1 MPSLVFV
8 VGVGRSGTSLLQ
20 SMLHAHPAICF
31 APETSFVRRL
41 VATGRLD
48 RVFRDDGAHG
58 VASFL
63 ERDALVVRLGIK
75 SAELRARVLAL
86 GDKFEAATLYRD
98 LLSAYVVQ
106 RRPDAVYI
114 GDKDPRSVE
123 FLPFM
128 RRRFPEA
135 YVLHIVRDPRDVLAS
150 KKKAAWSRGRSALA
164 HLFAHRVQLRM
175 GREWGACLFGERYVE
190 LRYEDLI
197 ADPTEAL
204 TRVCAALG
212 LPYETRMLEFTG
224 ASRELV
230 AEDELDWKRET
241 LGPLLSSNRDKWAGA
256 LTPWEAALA
265 DAVCGEALRAYGYA
279 RAQDPRAGARLGAR
293 VVAMAAALA
302 DPAYRRY
309 RLWRQV

>member
-1 MPSLVFV
+1 MPGLIFI

-48 RVFRDDGAHG
+48 RTFRDEGAHA
-58 VASFL
+58 VASLL
-63 ERDALVVRLGIK
+63 ESDALVGRLGLERG
-75 SAELRARVLAL
+75 ELRGRVLAL
-86 GDKFEAATLYRD
+86 GDKFRAGVLYLD
-98 LLSAYVVQ
+98 LLSAYIAE
-106 RRPDAVYI
+106 RRPGAAFI

-123 FLPFM
+123 FLPLM
-128 RRRFPEA
+128 RRHFSQA
-135 YVLHIVRDPRDVLAS
+135 YVVHIVRDPRDVLAS
-150 KKKAAWSRGRSALA
+150 KKKAAWSRDRSTLA

-175 GREWGACLFGERYVE
+175 GREWGADLFGERYIE

-197 ADPTEAL
+197 ADPAPAL
-204 TRVCAALG
+204 ARVCTAIRLDYDA
-212 LPYETRMLEFTG
+212 RMLDFAS

-230 AEDELDWKRET
+230 AQDELDWKRET
-241 LGPLLSSNRDKWAGA
+241 LGPLLASNRDKWTGE

-265 DAVCGEALRAYGYA
+265 DAVCGEALRAHGYA
-279 RAQDPRAGARLGAR
+279 PAEGPGTRERLCAR
-293 VVAMAAALA
+293 VVSMAAALA

-309 RLWRQV
+309 RLWRQA

>member
-1 MPSLVFV
+1 MPGLVFV

-20 SMLHAHPAICF
+20 SMLHSHPAVCF

-41 VATGRLD
+41 VASERLD
-48 RVFRDDGAHG
+48 RVFRNDGAHG

-63 ERDALVVRLGIK
+63 ERDALIARLGIK
-75 SAELRARVLAL
+75 RAELRKRVLAL
-86 GDKFEAATLYRD
+86 GDTFEAAALYLD
-98 LLSAYVVQ
+98 LLSAYVAQ
-106 RRPDAVYI
+106 RRPNAAFI

-123 FLPFM
+123 FLPLM

-164 HLFAHRVQLRM
+164 HLFAHRVQLCM
-175 GREWGACLFGERYVE
+175 GREWGARFFGERYVE

-197 ADPTEAL
+197 ADPAGTL
-204 TRVCAALG
+204 SLVCAALG
-212 LPYETRMLEFTG
+212 LAFDARMLEFAG

-230 AEDELDWKRET
+230 ADDELDWKRET
-241 LGPLLSSNRDKWAGA
+241 LGPLLASNRDKWTGE
-256 LTPWEAALA
+256 LSRWEAALA
-265 DAVCGEALRAYGYA
+265 DAVCGEALRAHGYA
-279 RAQDPRAGARLGAR
+279 RAQGPRAGERLGAR

-309 RLWRQV
+309 RLWRQA